1 VELSR
6 ALRTVRGMLAKAESL
21 EQMGDAH
28 SLHEAQLCRE
38 KADQIMQEHG
48 AQEWRAMQAADRSFK
63 PDRIKVDIGEAGSL
77 FLTETATLAN
87 VVADFC
93 GCKSVWME
101 GSGYGQQQEYCY
113 IYGYES
119 DLRYFELLF
128 TTLLL
133 HMTGAI
139 FPKPDLSKSLEENA
153 YALRSA
159 GLNWI
164 EIAIAYGW
172 EEVTRRDGEPKNVYV
187 NKSDPTK
194 RVGWSRA
201 VGQYERAYR
210 REIQRRDEPAIR
222 IPKNSKA
229 AETWRFNAAQGY
241 LTRINQRLREIKERR
256 GTGTELMLRD
266 KRQNITAL
274 VADKHPMLGHA
285 AMRGVKYNATAY
297 ARGTH
302 HANTAELNPAAG
314 AGNGSPAIGA

>member
-6 ALRTVRGMLAKAESL
+6 ALKVVRGLLAKAESL
-21 EQMGDAH
+21 EQLGDAH
-28 SLHEAQLCRE
+28 SLHEAQACRE
-38 KADQIMQEHG
+38 RADQIMQEHG
-48 AQEWRAMQAADRSFK
+48 AQEWRTMQAADKSFK
-63 PDRIKVDIGEAGSL
+63 PDRIKIDIGEAGSQ
-77 FLTETATLAN
+77 FLTETATLCN

-101 GSGYGQQQEYCY
+101 GSGYGQRQEYCWV
-113 IYGYES
+113 YGYES

-139 FPKPDLSKSLEENA
+139 FPKPNPTISLEENA

-164 EIAIAYGW
+164 EIAIAFGW
-172 EEVTRRDGEPKNVYV
+172 EEVPRRDGEPKNVYI
-187 NKSDPTK
+187 NKSDPYT
-194 RVGWSRA
+194 RVGWSKA

-210 REIQRRDEPAIR
+210 REIARRNEPAIR

-229 AETWRFNAAQGY
+229 AETWRYNAAQGY
-241 LTRINQRLREIKERR
+241 LSRINQRLREIKESR
-256 GTGTELMLRD
+256 GTGTALMLRD
-266 KRQNITAL
+266 KRQNINAL
-274 VADKHPMLGHA
+274 VADKHPSLGHA
-285 AMRGVKYNATAY
+285 AGRGVKYNATAY